1 MPSRLRK
8 TQTLKGHVSHSH
20 DCIGKH
26 EKYPGGQGNAGG
38 MHQHRINF
46 YKYHPGYF
54 GKVGM
59 SCEKNYVRNE

>member
-20 DCIGKH
+20 DCTGKH
-26 EKYPGGQGNAGG
+26 EKYPGGQSNAGG

-59 SCEKNYVRNE
+59 